1 MSANIFIIFPVGAQC
16 SSMAQ
21 RVVQSLSYLFVF
33 FFSPLMLFF
42 EHFQQKSLRLAN
54 LQLKTPLQI
63 GGGGGG
69 AESRRE
75 SNNLGTKERKSCTT
89 AE

>member
-1 MSANIFIIFPVGAQC
+1 MLEHGTACRSEPFLFICLFFP
-16 SSMAQ
+16 
-21 RVVQSLSYLFVF
+21 
-33 FFSPLMLFF
+33 PLMLFF

-63 GGGGGG
+63 GGGGWGG

>member
-1 MSANIFIIFPVGAQC
+1 
-16 SSMAQ
+16 MAQ

-33 FFSPLMLFF
+33 FFPPLMLFF

-69 AESRRE
+69 
-75 SNNLGTKERKSCTT
+75 GGGRK
-89 AE
+89 